1 MCWRAKQLF
10 FQLQAWAPETATIH
24 PVSGGINDLD
34 GYGVQAL
41 VYEILHCIIH
51 KAMPCHPALACKNR
65 AGNADTKVT
74 AKTLRVGACMACVRC
89 AFVDDLKMCGLKA
102 CRQLLLNVSAPYR
115 QRRSVHAGA
124 HGVVP
129 VFTCLFR

>member
-51 KAMPCHPALACKNR
+51 KAMTCHPAFARKNR
-65 AGNADTKVT
+65 AGDTDSKVA
-74 AKTLRVGACMACVRC
+74 AKTFGI
-89 AFVDDLKMCGLKA
+89 G
-102 CRQLLLNVSAPYR
+102 
-115 QRRSVHAGA
+115 
-124 HGVVP
+124 
-129 VFTCLFR
+129 T